1 MRGRGWAKMATR
13 CVMAVLV
20 ATALSGAGSA
30 VAKTKDG
37 KFLVYYSMSYIGNA
51 WQAEAKNAIVA
62 MSKTAAYHDKVELR
76 VQASGANAQR
86 QIEQMNAM
94 IQAGADAIV
103 AFPISPTALN
113 GVIRSAC
120 QKNVVVVV
128 VNGVTEPC
136 AHIVK
141 IDGEKHGA
149 RLAKW
154 IFDSIGGKGNI
165 VYITG
170 VPGVSYSEDYG
181 KGVMDTAKNYPGVH
195 ITGTLVGMWDQS
207 TARVVMRE
215 FLATHSWDDIDG
227 IVAGT
232 GCYTIDLMQIEDK
245 RWPGKPLIPC
255 AGESSNGG
263 RLQMFSPESGIEGAA
278 SRNGI
283 SIGSGLF
290 AVPYA
295 FKIAMRVLDGE
306 KIDRITYYEGLAVTK
321 DNLKL
326 CKTGTAADFAAGC
339 NVIPPGIVPPDYAID
354 FWSPQTPELGVN
366 AALLGEP
373 DY

>member
-1 MRGRGWAKMATR
+1 MRARSWTR
-13 CVMAVLV
+13 SVARYAVAMLV
-20 ATALSGAGSA
+20 AMALPGAVSA

-136 AHIVK
+136 AHVVK
-141 IDGEKHGA
+141 IDGEKHA
-149 RLAKW
+149 TRLAKW
-154 IFDSIGGKGNI
+154 IFDTIGGKGNI

-181 KGVMDTAKNYPGVH
+181 KGVMDTAKNYPGIH

-295 FKIAMRVLDGE
+295 FKVAMRVLDGE